1 MIINSYRFASAG
13 ATLPAPLHWFDLD
26 SLTGGLTDQGSGTST
41 FNLGTTGTP
50 TVASTSGA
58 NGQAVIDLDNGDYL
72 SSTTSGWDSAT
83 DLLSVS
89 VWFQAD
95 SINTGVNSLVS
106 WQSNSNQLTQTAIFN
121 NSAPFFNLR
130 DSTSTRGQA
139 YDGTNTVSTGTWYHM
154 VGTYDGSDVKYY
166 LDGVLQSGATET
178 ITLGAF
184 GTANHPF
191 NIGRKADTPTSATNQ
206 HIGKVGAVGI
216 WDAGLTA
223 DQVSTLYGGGTTDG
237 YYADYTFV

>member
-1 MIINSYRFASAG
+1 MIINPYRFASGGAG
-13 ATLPAPLHWFDLD
+13 IPTPLHWWDLD

-41 FNLGTTGTP
+41 FNLSTTGSP

-58 NGQAVIDLDNGDYL
+58 NGQAVIDLDNGDWL
-72 SSTTSGWDSAT
+72 SATTSGWDSST

-95 SINTGVNSLVS
+95 SINSGVNSLVS
-106 WQSNSNQLTQTAIFN
+106 WQSSNNQLTQTAIFN

-139 YDGTNTVSTGTWYHM
+139 YDGTNTVSTATWYHM
-154 VGTYDGSDVKYY
+154 VGTYDGTAVKYY
-166 LDGVLQSGATET
+166 LDGVLQSGATEI
-178 ITLGAF
+178 ITLGSF

-191 NIGRKADTPTSATNQ
+191 NIGRTAYNTPAETTQ

-216 WDAGLTA
+216 WDAGLSA
-223 DQVSTLYGGGTTDG
+223 DEVSTLYGGGTTDG
-237 YYADYTFV
+237 YYADYNWT